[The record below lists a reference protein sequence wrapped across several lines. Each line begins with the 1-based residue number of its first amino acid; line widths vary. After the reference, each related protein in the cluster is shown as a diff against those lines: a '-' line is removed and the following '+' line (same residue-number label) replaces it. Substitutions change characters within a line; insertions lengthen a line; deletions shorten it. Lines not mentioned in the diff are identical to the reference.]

1 MKKGV
6 ISAFISS
13 KYFGLSSKLDL
24 HLPLL
29 NELTNIYLAVTLCVY

>member
-1 MKKGV
+1 MKGV
-6 ISAFISS
+6 ISALISS

-29 NELTNIYLAVTLCVY
+29 NELNMYLAVTLYAY